1 MRGGNQNFKVITG
14 LNYRFTGNLHVHV
27 FSLYETGIMTSSK
40 DFTTCRIGTGRCCK
54 KSLLSFFIR
63 IHFFFWELCLSSV
76 CWILIFQPNFIIFLI
91 VLDLLVSFNVL
102 VIKIITSNLADVW
115 HIIFSLIPLT
125 FYRVKG
131 MVLAIKV
138 WSKLKF
144 FAQPMHQIFV
154 IKYCIFLKT
163 SISE

>member
-1 MRGGNQNFKVITG
+1 MFIQRVLNSNFSTK
-14 LNYRFTGNLHVHV
+14 
-27 FSLYETGIMTSSK
+27 
-40 DFTTCRIGTGRCCK
+40 
-54 KSLLSFFIR
+54 
-63 IHFFFWELCLSSV
+63 FFF
-76 CWILIFQPNFIIFLI
+76 FLI

-102 VIKIITSNLADVW
+102 VIKIMTSNLADVW

-144 FAQPMHQIFV
+144 FAQPMHQIFCYK
-154 IKYCIFLKT
+154 ILYL
-163 SISE
+163 S